1 VPRVI
6 AISVVRETEAG
17 ADRVVLAARC
27 EVTGRRF
34 TMTLRTR
41 GARVLVACLAAAA
54 APADPKR
61 RDDFDTDFRLTGEL
75 DP

>member
-1 VPRVI
+1 MI
-6 AISVVRETEAG
+6 AVSVVRERDGG

-27 EVTGRRF
+27 EATGRRF

-41 GARVLVACLAAAA
+41 GARCLVACLAAAA
-54 APADPKR
+54 APIDPKR
-61 RDDFDTDFRLTGEL
+61 ADDFDTDFRLTGEL